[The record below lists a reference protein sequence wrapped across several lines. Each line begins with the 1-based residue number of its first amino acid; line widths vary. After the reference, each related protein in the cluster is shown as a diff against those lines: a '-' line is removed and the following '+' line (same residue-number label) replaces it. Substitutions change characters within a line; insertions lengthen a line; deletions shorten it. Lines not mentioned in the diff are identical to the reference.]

1 MPTASTVDHA
11 AGPLQAFGVSFV
23 FFPLLLNGSFGFAQ
37 DDGRGKP
44 MEKQSTLYRYSPVHA
59 HCLHRRPRFV
69 ILSAAEGSASTSPM
83 HAFWH

>member
-37 DDGRGKP
+37 DDGKDMLDAGG
-44 MEKQSTLYRYSPVHA
+44 L
-59 HCLHRRPRFV
+59 V
-69 ILSAAEGSASTSPM
+69 ISDQGAMSG
-83 HAFWH
+83 